1 MKMLTAFALVAL
13 AAFSLA
19 KNLAPTAEGADD
31 ANPVVA
37 QVTCANVLLAIASI
51 KSGDVKSLAKCL
63 CDGNVWGAGMS
74 GNDASYHLGNTSFD
88 VEKIYMNDHVS
99 QIYLNDVY
107 YDVSCEFAKADCESA
122 PDSVCDVVRSEDTK
136 DRRALSFDEEFD
148 AAFDGEPA
156 ERPFQRPARGLEDK
170 CAR

>member
-63 CDGNVWGAGMS
+63 CDGNVWGGGMN
-74 GNDASYHLGNTSFD
+74 GRDASYHLGNTSFD
-88 VEKIYMNDHVS
+88 VDNIYMNDHVS

-107 YDVSCEFAKADCESA
+107 YDVSCELSKADCEST
-122 PDSVCDVVRSEDTK
+122 PGSVCDVVRSKDNK

-148 AAFDGEPA
+148 AAFDEESA
-156 ERPFQRPARGLEDK
+156 ERPFQRPARGLQDK